1 VSVFKTSRFFSESV
15 DAVFQAFASPERL
28 ARWWGP
34 DGFTNTFDVFE
45 FKNGGSWRF
54 TMHGPDGQHYPNVVV
69 FENIEINRLLVLSHV
84 TQPAFKLTIQFE
96 PNKESPSLGT
106 TVTWQQAF
114 ESADLAAS
122 IQHIVEPA
130 NEQNLSRWQKELAQ
144 EAS

>member
-1 VSVFKTSRFFSESV
+1 
-15 DAVFQAFASPERL
+15 
-28 ARWWGP
+28 
-34 DGFTNTFDVFE
+34 
-45 FKNGGSWRF
+45 
-54 TMHGPDGQHYPNVVV
+54 MHGPDGQHYPNVVV